1 VPHSYFF
8 FIACALVAVP
18 RVANA
23 ADLSL
28 LCAGGFRSAMEELAP
43 AFEKASGHTLKVT
56 YGTPANTKAAMLK
69 ESDIDVAVVIAATL
83 ADVEAAGHI
92 APGTRSR
99 VAESLIGLGV
109 PAGTA
114 KPKIDTVEALRG
126 VIEAAHTIGLSDPAA
141 GTNLAPE
148 LLEKADRVGLGAAMR
163 DRATYIKG
171 PGSVVSAAV
180 AKGEAD
186 LVITLASEI
195 LHVEGIQYVGPLPA
209 ELQVQY
215 AFDAVEMTGARD
227 RAAAKAFL
235 DFLRTPDVRAL
246 LISKGLSVAG

>member
-8 FIACALVAVP
+8 FIACALVAMP
-18 RVANA
+18 RVTNA

-92 APGTRSR
+92 APGTRFR

-109 PAGTA
+109 AAGAA

-126 VIEAAHTIGLSDPAA
+126 VIEAAHAIGLSDPAA

-195 LHVEGIQYVGPLPA
+195 LPIAGVQYVGPLPA

-235 DFLRTPDVRAL
+235 DFMRTPDVRAL
-246 LISKGLSVAG
+246 LVRKGLSVAD